1 MQATPSAPTAAIYAC
16 GMTRRFTSSICS
28 ISCTEFDSKGQSVC
42 AETRSAPQWHAGRV
56 GCHSHRVAGR
66 GICRKAQTHGARSV
80 RICPPDWGAVR
91 ITTRPHPSTPC
102 ECNRGRTGR
111 ISIDRIN
118 MLSTSNVAIQF
129 GAKPLFEQVTVK
141 FSDGNRYGLIGAN
154 GSGKSTLMKLLGGD
168 LEPSAGDVML
178 QAGMRLGKLNQNQF
192 GYEDE
197 RVLDVVMRGHT
208 ELWAAMKERDR
219 IYADPNATDDDY
231 MKAAE
236 LEGVFAEYGGY
247 DAEARAGSILTDAGI
262 HESRHIG
269 PMREVPPG
277 LKLRVLLA
285 QALFSRPD
293 VLLLDEPTNNLDINS
308 IRWLESALNNYD
320 ATMVIISHDRHF
332 LNQVCT
338 HVADLDFQQLKI
350 YPGNYD
356 DFMLAS
362 VQARARVEAAN
373 AKAKDRISDLQEF
386 VRRFSANAS
395 KARQATSRKK
405 QLEKIKIEEIR
416 PSSRQNP
423 YIRFE
428 QGKKLYR
435 SAVSVE
441 KLCFSYPGSDERVL
455 GNVTFNVEGGERV
468 AIIGPN
474 GAGKTTLMRCLAGE
488 LRPTAGRIVWVEN
501 AQPGYMPQD
510 PQAEFD
516 DKTDLFS
523 WMSQYTGKADDDQI
537 VRATLGRLLFS
548 GEETKKSVK
557 VLSGGEKGRMIY
569 GKLMLT
575 KPNVLLMDEPT
586 NHMDMETIESLQIG
600 LEHYPGTLVF
610 VSHDRE
616 FVGGLATRILEM
628 RPGGKIVDFR
638 GTYDEYL
645 KSQGVEV

>member
-1 MQATPSAPTAAIYAC
+1 
-16 GMTRRFTSSICS
+16 
-28 ISCTEFDSKGQSVC
+28 
-42 AETRSAPQWHAGRV
+42 
-56 GCHSHRVAGR
+56 
-66 GICRKAQTHGARSV
+66 
-80 RICPPDWGAVR
+80 
-91 ITTRPHPSTPC
+91 
-102 ECNRGRTGR
+102 
-111 ISIDRIN
+111 

-154 GSGKSTLMKLLGGD
+154 GSGKSTLMKILGRD
-168 LEPSAGDVML
+168 LEPSAGDIML

-197 RVLDVVMRGHT
+197 RVIDVVMSGHA
-208 ELWAAMKERDR
+208 ELWGAMQERDR
-219 IYADPNATDDDY
+219 IYADPNASDDDY

-236 LEGVFAEYGGY
+236 LETVFAEYGGY
-247 DAEARAGSILTDAGI
+247 DAEARAASILTEAGI
-262 HESRHIG
+262 HESRHHG
-269 PMREVPPG
+269 LMREVPPG

-285 QALFSRPD
+285 QALFSKPD
-293 VLLLDEPTNNLDINS
+293 VLLLDEPTNNLDIHS
-308 IRWLESALNNYD
+308 IRWLEGALNNYD

-338 HVADLDFQQLKI
+338 HIADLDFQQLKI

-362 VQARARVEAAN
+362 VQARQRVEAAN
-373 AKAKDRISDLQEF
+373 AKAKEKISDLQEF

-395 KARQATSRKK
+395 KARQATSRKR

-428 QGKKLYR
+428 QGRKLYR
-435 SAVSVE
+435 NAATVE
-441 KLCFSYPGSDERVL
+441 KMCFTYPGAAERVL
-455 GNVTFNVEGGERV
+455 DNVSFNVEAGERI

-474 GAGKTTLMRCLAGE
+474 GIGKSTLMRCLAGE
-488 LRPTAGRIVWVEN
+488 LRPDSGRIVWVEN

-510 PQAEFD
+510 PQAEFE
-516 DKTDLFS
+516 DKMDLFS
-523 WMSQYTGKADDDQI
+523 WMSQFTGKADDDQI

-548 GEETKKSVK
+548 GDETKKSVK

-569 GKLMLT
+569 GKLILT
-575 KPNVLLMDEPT
+575 KPNVLLLDEPT

-600 LEHYPGTLVF
+600 LEHYAGTLLF

-616 FVGGLATRILEM
+616 FVGGLATRILEL
-628 RPGGKIVDFR
+628 RPGGSIVDFR

-645 KSQGVEV
+645 KSQGIEA

>member
-1 MQATPSAPTAAIYAC
+1 
-16 GMTRRFTSSICS
+16 
-28 ISCTEFDSKGQSVC
+28 
-42 AETRSAPQWHAGRV
+42 
-56 GCHSHRVAGR
+56 
-66 GICRKAQTHGARSV
+66 
-80 RICPPDWGAVR
+80 
-91 ITTRPHPSTPC
+91 
-102 ECNRGRTGR
+102 
-111 ISIDRIN
+111 

-154 GSGKSTLMKLLGGD
+154 GCGKSTLMKILGGE
-168 LEPSAGDVML
+168 LEQSTGDVML

-192 GYEDE
+192 AYEDE
-197 RVLDVVMRGHT
+197 RVIDVVMQGHM
-208 ELWAAMKERDR
+208 EMWRAMQERDR
-219 IYADPNATDDDY
+219 IYADAQATDDDY
-231 MKAAE
+231 MRAAE
-236 LEGVFAEYGGY
+236 LEGKFAEYGGY
-247 DAEARAGSILTDAGI
+247 DAEARAVSILTDAGI
-262 HESRHIG
+262 PAQLHAG

-285 QALFSRPD
+285 QALFSKPD
-293 VLLLDEPTNNLDINS
+293 VLLLDEPTNNLDIHS
-308 IRWLESALNNYD
+308 IRWLEGVLNDYD
-320 ATMVIISHDRHF
+320 ATMIIISHDRHF

-338 HVADLDFQQLKI
+338 HIADLDYQQLKV

-362 VQARARVEAAN
+362 TQARQRVEAAN
-373 AKAKDRISDLQEF
+373 AKARERISDLQEF

-395 KARQATSRKK
+395 KARQATSRRR
-405 QLEKIKIEEIR
+405 QIEKIRIEEIR

-428 QGKKLYR
+428 QARKLYR
-435 SAVSVE
+435 SAVSAE
-441 KLCFSYPGSDERVL
+441 KLGFSYPGSGVAVL
-455 GNVTFNVEGGERV
+455 NNVNFNIEAGERV

-474 GAGKTTLMRCLAGE
+474 GIGKTTLMRCLAGE
-488 LRPTAGRIVWVEN
+488 LSPGAGRITWVEN

-510 PQAEFD
+510 PQAEFAEQI
-516 DKTDLFS
+516 DLFT
-523 WMSQYTGKADDDQI
+523 WMSTWTGKADDDQI

-548 GEETKKSVK
+548 GDETRKSVS

-575 KPNVLLMDEPT
+575 RPNVLLMDEPT

-600 LEHYPGTLVF
+600 LEKYPGTLIF

-616 FVGGLATRILEM
+616 FVGALATRIIELQ
-628 RPGGKIVDFR
+628 PDGSIADFH

-645 KSQGVEV
+645 RSQGIEV

>member
-1 MQATPSAPTAAIYAC
+1 
-16 GMTRRFTSSICS
+16 
-28 ISCTEFDSKGQSVC
+28 
-42 AETRSAPQWHAGRV
+42 
-56 GCHSHRVAGR
+56 
-66 GICRKAQTHGARSV
+66 
-80 RICPPDWGAVR
+80 
-91 ITTRPHPSTPC
+91 
-102 ECNRGRTGR
+102 
-111 ISIDRIN
+111 
-118 MLSTSNVAIQF
+118 MLSTSNVAVQF

-154 GSGKSTLMKLLGGD
+154 GSGKSTLMKVLGGD
-168 LEPSAGDVML
+168 LEASAGDVML
-178 QAGMRLGKLNQNQF
+178 QVGLRLGKLNQNQF

-208 ELWAAMKERDR
+208 ELWAAMQERDR
-219 IYADPNATDDDY
+219 IYADPEASDEEY

-262 HESRHIG
+262 HESRHNG

-285 QALFSRPD
+285 QALFSNPD

-308 IRWLESALNNYD
+308 IRWLEGALNNYN

-338 HVADLDFQQLKI
+338 HIADLDFQQLKV

-395 KARQATSRKK
+395 KARQATSRKR
-405 QLEKIKIEEIR
+405 QLEKIKIEEIK

-435 SAVSVE
+435 GALTVE
-441 KLCFSYPGSDERVL
+441 KLSFAYPGATEKVL
-455 GNVTFNVEGGERV
+455 DNLSFVVEAGERI

-474 GAGKTTLMRCLAGE
+474 GVGKTTLMRCLAGE
-488 LRPTAGRIVWVEN
+488 LRPNSGRIVWVEN

-510 PQAEFD
+510 PQAEFE
-516 DKTDLFS
+516 DKIDLFG

-569 GKLMLT
+569 GKLILT

-600 LEHYPGTLVF
+600 LEHYAGTLIF

-616 FVGGLATRILEM
+616 FVGGLATRVIEM

-645 KSQGVEV
+645 KSQGVEI